1 MSAEIV
7 NLRRVRK
14 ASSRARREVQAA
26 AARARHGRTK
36 GERSAEALDAGRAER
51 LLDGARRD
59 DILRQS
65 APPPAD
71 AG

>member
-7 NLRRVRK
+7 NLRRTRK
-14 ASSRARREVQAA
+14 ANARSDRESEAA

-36 GERSAEALDAGRAER
+36 GERALQATESGRAAR

-59 DILRQS
+59 P
-65 APPPAD
+65 APPSSD
-71 AG
+71 GG